1 MKPAVVIASIV
12 LLVAASL
19 AAGYWWGANRPAAE
33 APRIA
38 EGKAAP
44 AATAPAAAAKPRI
57 LYYRNP
63 MGLPDTSPVPK
74 KDQMGMDYVPV
85 YEGEEPQGPEVKI
98 SLDKV
103 QKLGVKTEAAAY
115 RNLARSVR
123 ALGTVQVDER
133 SQRTVAPRFEG
144 WIQKLLVNTTGEAV
158 RRGQP
163 LMEVYS
169 PDLVAAQQEY
179 VIAWKGAQTLKDAGP
194 EIQASMRTLVDS
206 SLQRLRNWD
215 IAEEE
220 LQRLQTEGKPRST
233 LTLRSPAGGV
243 ILEKP
248 SVQGMRFMPGE
259 VLYRIADLST
269 LWLVAEVFEQDLGLV
284 RIGQS
289 AKIHVNAYPERIFNG
304 KVAFIYPSVTA
315 ETRTARVRIE
325 LANPGLL
332 LKPAMYAE
340 VELAVPQSPV
350 KRLSVPDSAVLDSGN
365 RQMVLVRRDEGRFEP
380 REIKVGARGDGYVEV
395 ADGIREGENVV
406 VAANFLID
414 SESNLRSA
422 LNAFGKQ
429 GAQTGAA
436 MTHKGEG
443 SIESVDLAQAS
454 VTINHGPIASLKWP
468 AMTMDFKVKDPALLR
483 TLKPGQSIAFE
494 FVEAAAGEWTIN
506 RVQPAAPKAA
516 TGSKPA
522 AAPKSAAE
530 PGSAA
535 GEHKGH

>member
-1 MKPAVVIASIV
+1 MKPTVLIATSV

-19 AAGYWWGANRPAAE
+19 AAGYWWGASRPAAE
-33 APRIA
+33 APRTA
-38 EGKAAP
+38 EGKAATG
-44 AATAPAAAAKPRI
+44 AATDVARAAPASAPAAATKPRI

-63 MGLPDTSPVPK
+63 MGLADTSPVPK

-85 YEGEEPQGPEVKI
+85 YEGEEPHGPEVKI

-144 WIQKLLVNTTGEAV
+144 WIQRLLVNTTGEAV

-179 VIAWKGAQTLKDAGP
+179 VIALKGAQTLKDASP

-215 IAEEE
+215 IADEE
-220 LQRLQTEGKPRST
+220 LQRLQQEGKPRST
-233 LTLRSPAGGV
+233 LTLRSPASGV

-248 SVQGMRFMPGE
+248 SLQGMRFMPGD
-259 VLYRIADLST
+259 VLYRIADLSS
-269 LWLVAEVFEQDLGLV
+269 LWLLAEVFEQDLGLV
-284 RIGQS
+284 RLGQA
-289 AKIHVNAYPERIFNG
+289 AKIHVNAYPERVFRG
-304 KVAFIYPSVTA
+304 KVAFISPTVTA
-315 ETRTARVRIE
+315 ETRTAKVRIE
-325 LANPGLL
+325 LSNPGLL

-340 VELAVPQSPV
+340 VELAVPQTPV

-365 RQMVLVRRDEGRFEP
+365 RQLVLVRRDEGKFEP

-395 ADGIREGENVV
+395 VDGIREGENVV

-422 LNAFGKQ
+422 INAFGSRA
-429 GAQTGAA
+429 AQSSAPV
-436 MTHKGEG
+436 THKG
-443 SIESVDLAQAS
+443 
-454 VTINHGPIASLKWP
+454 H
-468 AMTMDFKVKDPALLR
+468 
-483 TLKPGQSIAFE
+483 
-494 FVEAAAGEWTIN
+494 
-506 RVQPAAPKAA
+506 
-516 TGSKPA
+516 
-522 AAPKSAAE
+522 
-530 PGSAA
+530 
-535 GEHKGH
+535 

>member
-1 MKPAVVIASIV
+1 MKTSVWIASSV

-19 AAGYWWGANRPAAE
+19 AAGYWWGVSRPTAGL
-33 APRIA
+33 PRTA
-38 EGKAAP
+38 EGKAAQ
-44 AATAPAAAAKPRI
+44 AATPNADGVAPGSAPAAAAKPRI

-63 MGLPDTSPVPK
+63 MGLADTSPVPK

-103 QKLGVKTEAAAY
+103 QKLGVRTEAAAY
-115 RNLARSVR
+115 RNLARGVR

-144 WIQKLLVNTTGEAV
+144 WIQRLLVSTTGEAV

-179 VIAWKGAQTLKDAGP
+179 VIALKGVQTLKDASP

-220 LQRLQTEGKPRST
+220 LQRLQQEGKPRST

-259 VLYRIADLST
+259 VLYRIADLSS
-269 LWLVAEVFEQDLGLV
+269 LWLLAEVFEQDLGLV
-284 RIGQS
+284 RVGQ
-289 AKIHVNAYPERIFNG
+289 AANIRVNAYPDRVFGG
-304 KVAFIYPSVTA
+304 KVAFIYPTVTA
-315 ETRTARVRIE
+315 ETRTAKVRIE
-325 LANPGLL
+325 LSNPGLL

-340 VELAVPQSPV
+340 VELAVPQTTA

-365 RQMVLVRRDEGRFEP
+365 RQLVLVRRDEGRFEP

-395 ADGIREGENVV
+395 VDGVREGESVV

-422 LNAFGKQ
+422 INAFGSH
-429 GAQTGAA
+429 GAQSAA
-436 MTHKGEG
+436 PVTHKGEG
-443 SIESVDLAQAS
+443 SVDVVDLAHAS
-454 VTINHGPIASLKWP
+454 VTLTHGPIASLKWP
-468 AMTMDFKVKDPALLR
+468 GMTMDFQVRDPALLR
-483 TLKPGQSIAFE
+483 TLKPGQRIGFE
-494 FVEAAAGEWTIN
+494 FVQEAAGEYAIV
-506 RVQPAAPKAA
+506 RVQPAAAKPA
-516 TGSKPA
+516 TEPKPA
-522 AAPKSAAE
+522 A
-530 PGSAA
+530 GL
-535 GEHKGH
+535 HQGH

>member
-1 MKPAVVIASIV
+1 M
-12 LLVAASL
+12 
-19 AAGYWWGANRPAAE
+19 
-33 APRIA
+33 
-38 EGKAAP
+38 
-44 AATAPAAAAKPRI
+44 
-57 LYYRNP
+57 
-63 MGLPDTSPVPK
+63 
-74 KDQMGMDYVPV
+74 
-85 YEGEEPQGPEVKI
+85 
-98 SLDKV
+98 
-103 QKLGVKTEAAAY
+103 
-115 RNLARSVR
+115 
-123 ALGTVQVDER
+123 
-133 SQRTVAPRFEG
+133 
-144 WIQKLLVNTTGEAV
+144 NTTGEAV

-179 VIAWKGAQTLKDAGP
+179 VIALKGAQTLRDASP

-220 LQRLQTEGKPRST
+220 LQSLQTEGKARST

-284 RIGQS
+284 RIGQ
-289 AKIHVNAYPERIFNG
+289 AANIRVNAYPERVFGG

-325 LANPGLL
+325 LPNPGQL

-365 RQMVLVRRDEGRFEP
+365 RQLVLVRRDEGRFEP

-395 ADGIREGENVV
+395 ASGIREGENVV

-429 GAQTGAA
+429 GAQAGAPGTPV
-436 MTHKGEG
+436 THKGEG
-443 SIESVDLAQAS
+443 SVDAVDLAQKS
-454 VTINHGPIASLKWP
+454 VSLTHGPIASLKWP
-468 AMTMDFKVKDPALLR
+468 GMTMDFKVKDPVLLR
-483 TLKPGQSIAFE
+483 TLKPGQNIGFE
-494 FVEAAAGEWTIN
+494 FVAEAGGEYVIV
-506 RVQPAAPKAA
+506 RAQPAAPTAVTGSKAVTESKPVTASNPA
-516 TGSKPA
+516 TESKPA
-522 AAPKSAAE
+522 ASD
-530 PGSAA
+530 
-535 GEHKGH
+535 HKGH